1 MSRSNPLNTRNQT
14 GAPTPGSNGNYNADM
29 SDTLQRFIFEH
40 APIRGELV
48 QLAATWQAV
57 TERHTYPLPL
67 RKVLGELM
75 AAGALLA
82 ATLKFE
88 GTLILQLH
96 GNGPVKLIVVESAA
110 GHAMRATAKWDGD
123 IPDGNLRTLLG
134 NGRFVI
140 NLVPESG
147 QQTYQGIVDL
157 HADSVAAALEH
168 YMATSEQI
176 ETRLWLACDDQR
188 AAGLLLQKLP
198 EHETVDADAWPR
210 IGHLAATVQPQ
221 ELLAL
226 APRDLLH
233 RLFHEEDL
241 RVFEPRPVFFRCSCS
256 RERVTGMLRMLG
268 RDEVRGVIAER
279 GEVEVHCEFCNRRY
293 ALDAIDAEEI
303 FAAAVTVAAPAKK
316 TRH

>member
-1 MSRSNPLNTRNQT
+1 MATM
-14 GAPTPGSNGNYNADM
+14 AD
-29 SDTLQRFIFEH
+29 SLQRFLFEH
-40 APIRGELV
+40 APIRGEMV

-57 TERHTYPLPL
+57 TERHDYPAPL
-67 RKVLGELM
+67 RRVLGELM

-96 GNGPVKLIVVESAA
+96 GSGPVKLIVVECTS
-110 GHAMRATAKWDGD
+110 GHAMRATAKWQGD
-123 IPDGNLRTLLG
+123 IPDGDLRALLG
-134 NGRFVI
+134 SGRFAI
-140 NLVPESG
+140 SLVPESG
-147 QQTYQGIVDL
+147 QQSYQGVVDL
-157 HADSVAAALEH
+157 NADSIAAALEH

-176 ETRLWLACDDQR
+176 ATRIWLACDGQR
-188 AAGLLLQKLP
+188 SAGLLLQKLP
-198 EHETVDADAWPR
+198 ERDSADDDAWPR
-210 IGHLAATVQPQ
+210 AGHLASTIKPE
-221 ELLAL
+221 ELLGL
-226 APRDLLH
+226 EPQQLLH

-256 RERVTGMLRMLG
+256 RDRVVGMLRMLG

-293 ALDAIDAEEI
+293 AFDAVDSEAI
-303 FAAAVTVAAPAKK
+303 FAADIAAAVAR

>member
-1 MSRSNPLNTRNQT
+1 M
-14 GAPTPGSNGNYNADM
+14 AD
-29 SDTLQRFIFEH
+29 SLQRFLFEH

-57 TERHTYPLPL
+57 TERHDYPAPL
-67 RKVLGELM
+67 RQVLGELM

-88 GTLILQLH
+88 GTMILQLH
-96 GNGPVKLIVVESAA
+96 GSGPVKLIVVECSS

-123 IPDGNLRTLLG
+123 IPEGNLRMLLG
-134 NGRFVI
+134 SGRFAI
-140 NLVPESG
+140 SLVPESG
-147 QQTYQGIVDL
+147 QQSYQGVVDL
-157 HADSVAAALEH
+157 DADSIAAALEH

-176 ETRLWLACDDQR
+176 DTRIWLASDER
-188 AAGLLLQKLP
+188 RSAGLLLQKLP
-198 EHETVDADAWPR
+198 ERESADADAWPR
-210 IGHLAATVQPQ
+210 AEHLASTVKPE
-221 ELLAL
+221 ELLGL
-226 APRDLLH
+226 EPQQLLH

-256 RERVTGMLRMLG
+256 RDRVVGMLRMLG

-293 ALDAIDAEEI
+293 AFDAVDSEAI
-303 FAAAVTVAAPAKK
+303 FAADIAAAAAR

>member
-1 MSRSNPLNTRNQT
+1 V
-14 GAPTPGSNGNYNADM
+14 
-29 SDTLQRFIFEH
+29 SDTLQRFLFEH
-40 APIRGELV
+40 DPIRGELV

-57 TERHTYPLPL
+57 TERHAYPVPL
-67 RKVLGELM
+67 RRVLGELM
-75 AAGALLA
+75 AAAALLA

-96 GNGPVKLIVVESAA
+96 GNGPVRLIVVECAA

-123 IPDGNLRTLLG
+123 IPEGDLRALLG
-134 NGRFVI
+134 SGRFVI

-147 QQTYQGIVDL
+147 RQAYQGVVDL
-157 HADSVAAALEH
+157 DADSVAAALEH
-168 YMATSEQI
+168 YLATSEQI
-176 ETRLWLACDDQR
+176 QTRLWLSCDDTR

-198 EHETVDADAWPR
+198 ERATADADAWSR
-210 IGHLAATVQPQ
+210 VEHLAATVRPQ
-221 ELLAL
+221 ELLTL
-226 APRDLLH
+226 APRILLR

-241 RVFEPRPVFFRCSCS
+241 RVFEPRPVCFRCSCS

-268 RDEVRGVIAER
+268 RDEVRSVVAER

-293 ALDAIDAEEI
+293 AFDAVDSEEI
-303 FAAAVTVAAPAKK
+303 FAATIAAPAES

>member
-1 MSRSNPLNTRNQT
+1 
-14 GAPTPGSNGNYNADM
+14 M
-29 SDTLQRFIFEH
+29 SDTLQRFLFEH
-40 APIRGELV
+40 DPIRGELV

-57 TERHTYPLPL
+57 TERHAYPVPL
-67 RKVLGELM
+67 RRVLGELM
-75 AAGALLA
+75 AAAALLA

-96 GNGPVKLIVVESAA
+96 GNGPVRLIVVECAA

-123 IPDGNLRTLLG
+123 IPEGDLRALLG
-134 NGRFVI
+134 SGRFVI

-147 QQTYQGIVDL
+147 RQAYQGVVDL
-157 HADSVAAALEH
+157 DADSVAAALEH
-168 YMATSEQI
+168 YLATSEQI
-176 ETRLWLACDDQR
+176 QTRLWLSCDDTR

-198 EHETVDADAWPR
+198 ERATADADAWSR
-210 IGHLAATVQPQ
+210 VEHLAATVRPQ
-221 ELLAL
+221 ELLTL
-226 APRDLLH
+226 APRILLR

-241 RVFEPRPVFFRCSCS
+241 RVFEPRPVCFRCSCS

-268 RDEVRGVIAER
+268 RDEVRSVVAER

-293 ALDAIDAEEI
+293 AFDAVDSEEI
-303 FAAAVTVAAPAKK
+303 FAATIAAPAES

>member
-1 MSRSNPLNTRNQT
+1 
-14 GAPTPGSNGNYNADM
+14 M
-29 SDTLQRFIFEH
+29 SDSLQRFIFEH
-40 APIRGELV
+40 APIRGEMV

-57 TERHTYPLPL
+57 TERHDYPAPL
-67 RKVLGELM
+67 RQVLGELM

-88 GTLILQLH
+88 GTMILQLH
-96 GNGPVKLIVVESAA
+96 GSGPVKLIVVECSS

-123 IPDGNLRTLLG
+123 IPEGKLRTLLG
-134 NGRFVI
+134 NGRFAI
-140 NLVPESG
+140 SLVPESG
-147 QQTYQGIVDL
+147 QQSYQGVVDL
-157 HADSVAAALEH
+157 NADSIAAALEH

-176 ETRLWLACDDQR
+176 ATRIWLASDDNR
-188 AAGLLLQKLP
+188 SAGLLLQKLP
-198 EHETVDADAWPR
+198 ERESADDDAWPR
-210 IGHLAATVQPQ
+210 AEHLASTVKPE
-221 ELLAL
+221 ELLGL
-226 APRDLLH
+226 EPQQLLH

-256 RERVTGMLRMLG
+256 RDRVVDMLRMLG

-293 ALDAIDAEEI
+293 AFDAVDSEAI
-303 FAAAVTVAAPAKK
+303 FAADIAAAAAR

>member
-1 MSRSNPLNTRNQT
+1 MEIII
-14 GAPTPGSNGNYNADM
+14 GDM
-29 SDTLQRFIFEH
+29 TDTLQRFVFEH
-40 APIRGELV
+40 APIRGEFV

-57 TERHTYPLPL
+57 TERHTYPAPL
-67 RKVLGELM
+67 RRVLGELM

-82 ATLKFE
+82 ATLKFD

-96 GNGPVKLIVVESAA
+96 GNGPVKLIVVECAA

-123 IPDGNLRTLLG
+123 IPEGNLRALLG
-134 NGRFVI
+134 SGRFAI

-157 HADSVAAALEH
+157 DADSVAAALEH
-168 YMATSEQI
+168 YMAASEQI
-176 ETRLWLACDDQR
+176 DTRLWLACDDTR
-188 AAGLLLQKLP
+188 AAGLLIQKLP
-198 EHETVDADAWPR
+198 ERETADADAWPR
-210 IGHLAATVQPQ
+210 VAHLAATVQVQ
-221 ELLAL
+221 ELLML
-226 APRDLLH
+226 SPQILLR

-241 RVFEPRPVFFRCSCS
+241 RLFEPRPVYFRCSCS

-268 RDEVRGVIAER
+268 HDEVRSVIAER

-293 ALDAIDAEEI
+293 AFDAVDAEEI
-303 FAAAVTVAAPAKK
+303 FAAGVAAPAEK

>member
-1 MSRSNPLNTRNQT
+1 
-14 GAPTPGSNGNYNADM
+14 M
-29 SDTLQRFIFEH
+29 SDSLQRFIFEH
-40 APIRGELV
+40 APIRGEMV

-57 TERHTYPLPL
+57 TERHEYPAPL
-67 RKVLGELM
+67 RQVLGELM

-88 GTLILQLH
+88 GTMILQLH
-96 GNGPVKLIVVESAA
+96 GSGPVKLIVVECSS

-123 IPDGNLRTLLG
+123 IPEGNLRTLLG
-134 NGRFVI
+134 NGRFAI
-140 NLVPESG
+140 SLVPESG
-147 QQTYQGIVDL
+147 QQSYQGVVDL
-157 HADSVAAALEH
+157 NADSIAAALEH

-176 ETRLWLACDDQR
+176 ATRIWLASDDNR
-188 AAGLLLQKLP
+188 SAGLLLQKLP
-198 EHETVDADAWPR
+198 ERESADDDAWPR
-210 IGHLAATVQPQ
+210 AEHLASTVKPE
-221 ELLAL
+221 ELLGL
-226 APRDLLH
+226 EPQQLLH

-256 RERVTGMLRMLG
+256 RDRVVGMLRMLG

-293 ALDAIDAEEI
+293 AFDAVDSEAI
-303 FAAAVTVAAPAKK
+303 FAADIAAAAAR